1 MALNYFNLY
10 LKFVKNAALLI
21 MLCVYKT
28 FKGGLYPIIFLKNI
42 FLSYFRILFRQMI
55 KSIIKPFNALLA
67 GYSFIKST
75 ISGEATISGM
85 PVTIGI
91 EPTNHCNLNCP
102 ECLSGSGLMTRKQG
116 FMETGLFDKIVTEL
130 EPYILGMS
138 LYFQGEPMLHPQFFS
153 FLKRSVNINTTV
165 ATNGHFLSAENA
177 EKLVTSGLKKLVVSL
192 DGMDQA
198 NYSAYRV
205 NGELDVVIEGIRN
218 VSKAR
223 KKHSSSP
230 ELIIQFIVNRQ
241 NEHQIP
247 EARNFANKMSA
258 SLKLKSMQIIN
269 GETFEK
275 WLPVRQKYRRYEF
288 KEGRY
293 AIRSRL
299 PDRCARLWFNPV
311 ITWDGKVL
319 PCCFDKNADHVMGDM
334 NEASF
339 REIWNGP
346 KYRIFRKSILSGRNL
361 TDICR
366 NCTSGI
372 DWQINC

>member
-1 MALNYFNLY
+1 
-10 LKFVKNAALLI
+10 
-21 MLCVYKT
+21 
-28 FKGGLYPIIFLKNI
+28 
-42 FLSYFRILFRQMI
+42 MI
-55 KSIIKPFNALLA
+55 KSFIKQFNALLA

-75 ISGEATISGM
+75 MSGEAAISGM

-102 ECLSGSGLMTRKQG
+102 ECLSGSGLMTRKKG
-116 FMETGLFDKIVTEL
+116 FMETSLFDKIVTEL
-130 EPYILGMS
+130 EPYILGMN

-153 FLKRSVNINTTV
+153 FLKRSVDINTTV

-198 NYSAYRV
+198 SYSAYRV
-205 NGELDVVIEGIRN
+205 NGELDVVIAGIRN
-218 VSKAR
+218 VTEAR
-223 KKHSSSP
+223 KKHSSS
-230 ELIIQFIVNRQ
+230 LKLFIQFIVNRQ

-247 EARNFANKMSA
+247 EARNFANKMNA

-288 KEGRY
+288 EEDRY
-293 AIRSRL
+293 AIRNRL
-299 PDRCARLWFNPV
+299 ADRCARLWFNPV

-319 PCCFDKNADHVMGDM
+319 PCCFDKNADHIMGDL

-372 DWQINC
+372 DWKIKC